1 MATVGEMDAKAI
13 VDILAGKLLDIKAKT
28 LGYTLGHVDCGEL
41 LDTPSYRPDELQVEK
56 PADTPCVVKA
66 YELIDVLAY
75 KLAGIK
81 NKTHSAG

>member
-1 MATVGEMDAKAI
+1 MD
-13 VDILAGKLLDIKAKT
+13 T
-28 LGYTLGHVDCGEL
+28 LSYT
-41 LDTPSYRPDELQVEK
+41 PDELQVDK